1 MDNKF
6 LRSTL
11 ISVEWLQKIILPYWP
26 SPSKYVKKSPNEIGH
41 FDKTWSYFLKALSLL
56 RSHAYCF
63 FEVHSG
69 LDFQNKV
76 HYPKENSICRSCYFF
91 SMLRPLCIWN
101 CDVCCIFKT
110 PLFIGVYNIAFYF
123 IDNNYKLRKAWN
135 SNYNYKSLW
144 PWWKNG
150 TFYILWKW
158 QCITLDLQKFST
170 CTIQPLL
177 VADFDPGEKKIAH
190 VFWESPNF

>member
-1 MDNKF
+1 MLLYFTVSQFRGSETQRASLGYGAAYLRVTKYSNLWITSMDNKF

-76 HYPKENSICRSCYFF
+76 HYPKENNICRSCYFF
-91 SMLRPLCIWN
+91 SMLRPLCIWS

-110 PLFIGVYNIAFYF
+110 PLFIGVYYIAFYF
-123 IDNNYKLRKAWN
+123 IDNNYKLRLG
-135 SNYNYKSLW
+135 SPLCH
-144 PWWKNG
+144 PH
-150 TFYILWKW
+150 TQILYLYS
-158 QCITLDLQKFST
+158 ILIPIVIF
-170 CTIQPLL
+170 
-177 VADFDPGEKKIAH
+177 
-190 VFWESPNF
+190 

>member
-76 HYPKENSICRSCYFF
+76 HHPKENSICRSCYFF
-91 SMLRPLCIWN
+91 ICLDHCAYEVVMCA
-101 CDVCCIFKT
+101 
-110 PLFIGVYNIAFYF
+110 AFS
-123 IDNNYKLRKAWN
+123 KKV
-135 SNYNYKSLW
+135 
-144 PWWKNG
+144 
-150 TFYILWKW
+150 IL
-158 QCITLDLQKFST
+158 ITTTNHYDS
-170 CTIQPLL
+170 
-177 VADFDPGEKKIAH
+177 GEKWNFLYSLKMAMHYIRFTK
-190 VFWESPNF
+190 VFDLYYSASPGGRFWSGRKKNCSCLLRES